1 MFCIEIKWWDPATI
15 VQFFLPPSP
24 SYYQPGMLQKA
35 IAKLVSCGTAV
46 FNWEWDWFP
55 SWLFSEEGKPQF
67 NFCFSPQW
75 SEKEQGARGNNS
87 FNQPHT
93 NETKG
98 IFFCCTARRGGVW
111 LAFRLCS
118 ISLWE
123 RGLLQSLLSYG
134 ACYWQRFQLT
144 LAENKSIPLNNIIHF
159 PCLLL
164 PLSVPHPEHMC
175 CWHRVNTVTSS
186 EYA

>member
-1 MFCIEIKWWDPATI
+1 MFCIEIKWWDPATV

-24 SYYQPGMLQKA
+24 SPCYSQPGMLWKP
-35 IAKLVSCGTAV
+35 IAKSVPVGLQSLTGNGTD
-46 FNWEWDWFP
+46 FLHGC
-55 SWLFSEEGKPQF
+55 SQEEGNPQF
-67 NFCFSPQW
+67 NSCFSPR
-75 SEKEQGARGNNS
+75 EQGARVNNS

-93 NETKG
+93 HETKG
-98 IFFCCTARRGGVW
+98 IFSGCTARRGGLW

-134 ACYWQRFQLT
+134 ACYWQCFQLT
-144 LAENKSIPLNNIIHF
+144 LAESKSIPLSSIIHF
-159 PCLLL
+159 PCLLF
-164 PLSVPHPEHMC
+164 PLSVPLPEHMC
-175 CWHRVNTVTSS
+175 SWHWVNMVTSS

>member
-1 MFCIEIKWWDPATI
+1 MFSIKIKRWDPATI

-24 SYYQPGMLQKA
+24 CYSQPGMLWKA
-35 IAKLVSCGTAV
+35 IPKPCETAV
-46 FNWEWDWFP
+46 FNLEWDWFP

-67 NFCFSPQW
+67 NSWFSPRERKRERSQSKQLLQSATHAW
-75 SEKEQGARGNNS
+75 NKGN
-87 FNQPHT
+87 
-93 NETKG
+93 
-98 IFFCCTARRGGVW
+98 FFCCTARRGGVW

-134 ACYWQRFQLT
+134 ACYWQHFQLT
-144 LAENKSIPLNNIIHF
+144 LAENKSIPLSNIIHF
-159 PCLLL
+159 PCLLF
-164 PLSVPHPEHMC
+164 PLSVPLPEHMC
-175 CWHRVNTVTSS
+175 SWHLVNMVTSS